1 MRVET
6 ITFSKVTTAHLAK
19 LAYVYIR
26 QSSLGQVLHHSE
38 STGIQYQLVER
49 TTGLGW
55 PADRVQVI
63 DEDLGKSG
71 ASSEHRSGFQFLM
84 SEIGLG
90 RVGLVLS
97 LDASRLARNNSDWYR
112 LIELCSMVGTLIA
125 DSEQLYEPRL
135 YHDRL
140 ILGLSGMM
148 SEAELHHLRLR
159 LQSGARHKAERG
171 ELQRHLPV
179 GLERQR
185 DGTVI
190 LNPDEEVQARLR
202 LVFAKFTELGSA
214 RAVRNYL
221 LQEQLRIPSRPVRG
235 PAPHDTVWNLPRSS
249 TIRRILHNPA
259 YAGAYV
265 YGQRVVDPARQQPG
279 RRSTGVVQV
288 PMEQWAVCLQDVYP
302 AYITWE
308 TYLANRARL
317 QANRNWFADGSQGVP
332 RDGKGLLQG
341 IAICGRCGRR
351 MQLRYSGPQGDFPVY
366 RCGVEAQDYG
376 GTHCQEVRA
385 PGVDQAVEGLV
396 LEALAPER
404 IALAFEALGQLELE
418 MKALEHQWQLRL
430 ERARYDAQR
439 AQRQYH
445 AVEPDHRLVART
457 LESYWEAAL
466 RAVESAERDYE
477 TWRRDNR
484 AHLTPQERQEILAI
498 GEDLPRVWHAETTTN
513 ADRKHLLRLVVKEVI
528 VDQKRLRGKVW
539 FQINWQT
546 GASSDHEIIRH
557 AVSYREHHDG
567 ERVQER
573 IGQLHTHRQ
582 TDRQI
587 AETLNAEGYR
597 TTYGQ
602 PFEPKN
608 IWYLRQQWGLGNV
621 KESGLRPDRL
631 RWDDGAYTIQGVVQA
646 VGVTKG
652 TVQTWLKRGLI
663 QGRHLGPYMLWR
675 IDLTAE
681 QIDALRRR
689 AEQNRRPPRQ
699 VAKLTEPSRQ
709 NASLKDQGKLSHRE
723 L

>member
-1 MRVET
+1 MRAET
-6 ITFSKVTTAHLAK
+6 ITFSKVTTTHLAK
-19 LAYVYIR
+19 LAYVYVR
-26 QSSLGQVLHHSE
+26 QSSLGQVLHHGE
-38 STGIQYQLVER
+38 STDMQYQLVER
-49 TTGLGW
+49 ATQLGW
-55 PADRVQVI
+55 PSDRIEVI

-71 ASSEHRSGFQFLM
+71 ASAEHRSGFQFLM
-84 SEIGLG
+84 SELGLG

-112 LIELCSMVGTLIA
+112 LIELCSMVGALIA
-125 DSEQLYEPRL
+125 DGEQLYEPRL

-148 SEAELHHLRLR
+148 SEAELHNLRMR
-159 LQSGARHKAERG
+159 LQAGARHKAERG

-202 LVFAKFTELGSA
+202 LIFTKFTELGSA

-221 LQEQLRIPSRPVRG
+221 LREQLRIPSRPVRG
-235 PAPHDTVWNLPRSS
+235 PAPHETVWHLPRNS

-265 YGQRVVDPARQQPG
+265 YGQRVVDATRQQPG

-288 PMEQWAVCLQDVYP
+288 PIEAWAVCLQDVYP

-317 QANRNWFADGSQGVP
+317 QANRNDFGQGGQGVP
-332 RDGKGLLQG
+332 REGKALLQG
-341 IAICGRCGRR
+341 IALCGRCGRR
-351 MQLRYSGPQGDFPVY
+351 MQLRYSGPQGEFPVY
-366 RCGVEAQDYG
+366 RCGLEAQDYG

-385 PGVDQAVEGLV
+385 PGVDQAVEALV

-404 IALAFEALGQLELE
+404 IALALEALGQLELE
-418 MKALEHQWQLRL
+418 MAALEQQWQLRL
-430 ERARYDAQR
+430 ERARYEAQR

-457 LESYWEAAL
+457 LESQWEAAL

-477 TWRRDNR
+477 TWRRENR
-484 AHLTPQERQEILAI
+484 GQITPQERQEILAI
-498 GEDLPRVWHAETTTN
+498 GEDLPQVWHAETTTN

-528 VDQKRLRGKVW
+528 VDQKRLWGKVW

-546 GASSDHEIIRH
+546 GASSEHEIVRH
-557 AVSYREHHDG
+557 AVSYHEHADG

-573 IGQLHTHRQ
+573 IAQLHAQQQ

-587 AETLNAEGYR
+587 AAVLNAEGYR

-602 PFEPKN
+602 PFRAQN
-608 IWYLRQQWGLGNV
+608 IGYLREKQGLPNI

-631 RWDDGAYTIQGVVQA
+631 RWDDGAYTIAGVVQA
-646 VGVTKG
+646 VGVNKT
-652 TVQTWLKRGLI
+652 TVHTWLQQGRL

-675 IDLTAE
+675 IDLTDE
-681 QIDALRRR
+681 QISALRRQ
-689 AEQNRRPPRQ
+689 ADQHRRIPRRVTAPSGDRLEKASPKGEAQ
-699 VAKLTEPSRQ
+699 PAK
-709 NASLKDQGKLSHRE
+709 
-723 L
+723 